1 MNMTEDT
8 INQKF
13 HASQKPFLRTLLG
26 YVGGLAVVVFLFWF
40 MMFLITFT
48 ETGIDDSGK
57 TRFLDFVRVK
67 RNETPERKKNKPEK
81 PPLPE
86 APPKQPPTP
95 KLDNF
100 DASAEK
106 MAVSAAPVET
116 NVELNAG
123 GFSIGAIG
131 EGEYLPIV
139 KVAPIYPERA
149 ASRGVEGFCTV
160 SYTVTKQ
167 GTTSNVTVVPDQC
180 SSSLFHRSSIR
191 AASKFKYKPRIKDGE
206 AIEVN
211 NVRNKFTYQLENDG

>member
-1 MNMTEDT
+1 MSEDT
-8 INQKF
+8 INLQFKRLQK
-13 HASQKPFLRTLLG
+13 SWLRIL
-26 YVGGLAVVVFLFWF
+26 VGCTAGFAVVIFLFWF

-95 KLDNF
+95 KLDQF

-106 MAVSAAPVET
+106 LAVSAAPVET

-149 ASRGVEGFCTV
+149 AARGIEGFCTV
-160 SYTVTKQ
+160 SYTVSKQ
-167 GTTSNVTVVPDQC
+167 GTTTNVVVVPDEC

-191 AASKFKYKPRIKDGE
+191 AAGKFKYKPRIKDGE
-206 AIEVN
+206 AIEVH
-211 NVRNKFTYQLENDG
+211 NVRNKFTYQLEGGR

>member
-1 MNMTEDT
+1 MSHKTVTEAFARSRKT
-8 INQKF
+8 GIR
-13 HASQKPFLRTLLG
+13 SVWG
-26 YVGGLAVVVFLFWF
+26 YLIGFAVVLFLFWF

-48 ETGIDDSGK
+48 ETGLDQSGK

-86 APPKQPPTP
+86 APPKKPPTP
-95 KLDNF
+95 QLDNF
-100 DASAEK
+100 EANAEK
-106 MAVSAAPVET
+106 LAVSAAPVET
-116 NVELNAG
+116 NIDLNAG

-160 SYTVTKQ
+160 AYTVTKQ
-167 GTTSNVTVVPDQC
+167 GKTANIRVLEDQC
-180 SSSLFHRSSIR
+180 SSSMFHSASIR
-191 AASKFKYKPRIKDGE
+191 AAAKFKYKPRVRDGE
-206 AIEVN
+206 AIEVH
-211 NVRNKFTYQLENDG
+211 NVRNKFTYKLD

>member
-1 MNMTEDT
+1 MGDQT
-8 INQKF
+8 INQVFEANKRSF
-13 HASQKPFLRTLLG
+13 MRSLLG
-26 YVGGLAVVVFLFWF
+26 YITGFFMVVFLFWF

-48 ETGIDDSGK
+48 EIGLQEGGK

-149 ASRGVEGFCTV
+149 ASRGIEGFCTV

-167 GTTSNVTVVPDQC
+167 GTTENVAVVPDQC

-191 AASKFKYKPRIKDGE
+191 AAAKFKYKPRIKDGE